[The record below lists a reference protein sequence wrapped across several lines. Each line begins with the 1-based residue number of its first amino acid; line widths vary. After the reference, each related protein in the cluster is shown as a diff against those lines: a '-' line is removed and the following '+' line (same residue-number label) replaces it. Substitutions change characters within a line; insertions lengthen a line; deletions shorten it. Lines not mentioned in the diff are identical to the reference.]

1 MALNTEN
8 ILEIIEN
15 ALELSNGVLS
25 IDSVAENI
33 EQWDSLGHLSILVS
47 LDKAYDGQ
55 VGKIKEMAS
64 ADSVTKIVALLR
76 ENSLVT
82 D

>member
-8 ILEIIEN
+8 IVEIIEN

-55 VGKIKEMAS
+55 VGKIKEMAT
-64 ADSVTKIVALLR
+64 AESVTKIVALLR
-76 ENSLVT
+76 ENSLVA

>member
-8 ILEIIEN
+8 IVEIIEN

-55 VGKIKEMAS
+55 VGKIKEMAT
-64 ADSVTKIVALLR
+64 AESVIEIVALLR
-76 ENSLVT
+76 ENSLVA